1 MALII
6 QGIKTKTVHTIIL
19 GRKSMLML
27 SVGIYSQSMVLFFLH
42 YSKQWMCQQS
52 THVVEHACD
61 ILTHIHHHGLW
72 LGTDVNQDLK
82 RALQQQKTQAQYSAD
97 SWYKTRDLQE
107 ADTSALYAM
116 YKYLLPVAMA
126 TVNTSEIDTACTQCM
141 LYVAQF
147 PVPIAHCTLQ
157 SII

>member
-1 MALII
+1 
-6 QGIKTKTVHTIIL
+6 
-19 GRKSMLML
+19 
-27 SVGIYSQSMVLFFLH
+27 
-42 YSKQWMCQQS
+42 MCQQS
-52 THVVEHACD
+52 THVVKHACD

-107 ADTSALYAM
+107 ADTSALYVM

-126 TVNTSEIDTACTQCM
+126 TVNTAEIDTACTQCM

-147 PVPIAHCTLQ
+147 PVPLAHCTLQ